1 MPNVTSKFES
11 IASVKDAMTNFL
23 KCEVTEIGYISPG
36 HGANGKYND
45 LVNDDDLEL
54 MYKEYEGRRGVHGV
68 LLWCYRAPEGTTD
81 AADSQTITKSSQRK
95 RSCSRAKEDNPPT
108 KCAKKMMQIEEIVD
122 KLKEMHS
129 GLYSIEQ
136 YNCWAHTID
145 MGKHKSY
152 DSPPDLPFFVGK
164 KAPAKPSTPVV
175 ATAVVTQGSA
185 GSSQPESPG
194 KRIRYRGECMDQ
206 LTKWHSL
213 MEKGIIIE
221 EQYQGFV
228 GKILNDIEKM

>member
-1 MPNVTSKFES
+1 MK
-11 IASVKDAMTNFL
+11 NFL
-23 KCEVTEIGYISPG
+23 KCDVREIGYISPG
-36 HGANGKYND
+36 HRANGKYND
-45 LVNDDDLEL
+45 LVNVDDL
-54 MYKEYEGRRGVHGV
+54 YNEYEGRRGVHGV
-68 LLWCYRAPEGTTD
+68 LQWCYRAPEGMND
-81 AADSQTITKSSQRK
+81 AEDSQTITKSSQQK
-95 RSCSRAKEDNPPT
+95 RSCSRVKEDNPPT
-108 KCAKKMMQIEEIVD
+108 KCAKMQQVEEIVD

-129 GLYSIEQ
+129 GIYSLEQ
-136 YNCWAHTID
+136 YNCWVHTID
-145 MGKHKSY
+145 MEKHKSY

-213 MEKGIIIE
+213 MEKGIITE

>member
-11 IASVKDAMTNFL
+11 ITSVKDAMKKFL
-23 KCEVTEIGYISPG
+23 KCDVTDIGYVSPG
-36 HGANGKYND
+36 HGAKGKYND
-45 LVNDDDLEL
+45 LINDDDLEL

-68 LLWCYRAPEGTTD
+68 LLWCCRASGGTTD
-81 AADSQTITKSSQRK
+81 AEDSQTITKSSQRK
-95 RSCSRAKEDNPPT
+95 RSNPCAKPPT
-108 KCAKKMMQIEEIVD
+108 KCAKNMKQIEEIVD
-122 KLKEMHS
+122 KLKEIYS
-129 GLYSIEQ
+129 GLYSLEQ

-145 MGKHKSY
+145 MRKHNSY

-164 KAPAKPSTPVV
+164 KVPTKSSTPVV
-175 ATAVVTQGSA
+175 ATAIVTQESA

-213 MEKGIIIE
+213 MEKGIITE